1 MLRYLLVVFIA
12 CLCSS
17 NVFAINI
24 KCSGGSPLES
34 FTMPVQNLSVTSGG
48 EGDTAAYSKLATWS
62 FFRWS
67 GNAQC
72 DMSSAYSVNTIGYVV
87 PYNGKQP
94 TLYNGEWVF
103 PTSEESVGISFK
115 VAMGNA
121 ATPVN
126 PVGTSA
132 NYTILNAGG
141 MGTEYRWTSLSYNAL
156 SVQATL
162 WKIPPSNGGTHLP
175 INGLITFTGPVLNVL
190 LNIPP
195 GNTMLPPPP
204 NNGYDADFPTGWLIM
219 SKQFNGSLTAY
230 PGTCNFMRKTVP
242 MGSHDINNSLSDWKD
257 ATFTLQCPK
266 AYGYNSTYSINSANA
281 ISGTTTITPN
291 KGLVLTVMPRTS
303 EVGTN
308 NGVIALDSGSTATG
322 FGIQLAWG
330 TTSQSTGTTPVSPVK
345 FNQPLDPGTIA
356 ATGYTTKT
364 YSSSSTPTT
373 ETIKM
378 AARYIRTTG
387 AVSAGSANS
396 SIEIV
401 ASYN

>member
-1 MLRYLLVVFIA
+1 MIFILVTT
-12 CLCSS
+12 LSS
-17 NVFAINI
+17 VSAINI
-24 KCSGGSPLES
+24 QCSGGSALET
-34 FTMPVQNLSVTSGG
+34 FQMPVQNLSVTSGG
-48 EGDTAAYSKLATWS
+48 EGNTTAYSKLATWS

-72 DMSSAYSVNTIGYVV
+72 NMGSAYSVNTIRYVV

-94 TLYNGEWVF
+94 TLYNGEWIF

-115 VAMGNA
+115 VAMGSA

-126 PVGTSA
+126 PIGTSA

-141 MGTEYRWTSLSYNAL
+141 LGTQYRWTSLSTNAL

-175 INGLITFTGPVLNVL
+175 INGLITFNGPVLNVL

-204 NNGYDADFPTGWLIM
+204 NNGYDAAFSTGWFIM

-230 PGTCNFMRKTVP
+230 PGTCNFTHKTVP
-242 MGSHDINNSLSDWKD
+242 MGSHDVGDSLSAWKD
-257 ATFTLQCPK
+257 AAFTLQCPK

-281 ISGTTTITPN
+281 ISRTATTTPN
-291 KGLVLTVMPRTS
+291 IGLVLTVMPRTR

-345 FNQPLDPGTIA
+345 FNQPINPGAIA

-364 YSSSSTPTT
+364 YSSSSTPTI

-378 AARYIRTTG
+378 TARYIRTTG

-396 SIEIV
+396 AIEIV